1 MHENFY
7 AKLQQATDEVSQV
20 QPLYRTAILYALNH
34 SDSHEYPE
42 TDKNG
47 NPLKLP
53 LLRSN
58 ALALVG
64 NTDGL
69 IRGEYLDTR
78 LDYADATYIEFFILL
93 ECKLDQSFR
102 DIKFTAGV
110 LLQVICYLKQ
120 MQDKGGVL
128 PKAIIIGSKVDCFAI
143 GINCLAPYVAK
154 NIEGYK
160 TASTAY
166 KYNTE
171 IIQEITNDVDIQ
183 SQLFIYDITPDF
195 NIKDELIAKVVQ
207 LIQGTNLKLSL
218 DPRSVAKAFDY
229 FSMYVLKDS
238 SKIEPRLQSKYF
250 LQLVLNADDN
260 DFLPE
265 KGKAYIDG
273 KKVDIDGKAF
283 RAFQS
288 IYKVTEPYTSE
299 EERQLTAIA
308 DRLIEDAD
316 RRRKGDFYTPTV
328 WVDEAHKL
336 LSKHLGDNWRDEYV
350 VWDCACGTKN
360 LTRDYNFKE
369 LYCSTLI
376 EGDLELARKYNV
388 KGTPKNELGCSF
400 QYDFLNDDVEEFE
413 ILAEIKRQKGSVS
426 LDIIKAARL
435 KLYKEAPGLVESLY
449 AGKKLLFL
457 INPPYGTANN
467 LHSEKKEYKSGIAQT
482 KCNALMKAEK
492 IGACAQQLYAQFLWR
507 IYRLAELCDNSQV
520 SIGVFSPALF
530 LTGGTFKGLRGYLK
544 HLVLRDGFM
553 LQASQFADVT
563 GNWGILFSLLSLDS
577 TKQALDMSKSISIA
591 TIEDCNVI
599 SKEKKLLYNMD
610 VATTCANWCKPT
622 EKLEL
627 EEDFVPMTSALVCQS
642 KNSRGSFAK
651 GSLGYYYNVS
661 NIVDNNNQLV
671 FIIPSGCATG
681 NGYQIMPE
689 NFRRICVNF
698 TARRLI
704 TGPYATWVNCK
715 DEYMIPDIQ
724 HPEYARFEADSIVY
738 ALFNTASNQSSLRQ
752 IDYNGKKWDIKNEFF
767 WLSTNQMLTLS
778 RMGKMNKAVE
788 QDILNYGTSER
799 YVYTLLQDPNIR
811 ANMSA
816 TALAVLEKATELL
829 VKSFEYRKDFDFNH
843 PEYHINTWDAGWY
856 QIKGILK
863 EYMPDDL
870 KEFNELYKTF
880 SDELRPLVYDLG
892 FLYK

>member
-120 MQDKGGVL
+120 MQDKGNVL
-128 PKAIIIGSKVDCFAI
+128 PKAIVIGSKVDCFAI

-171 IIQEITNDVDIQ
+171 IIQEIINDVDIQ
-183 SQLFIYDITPDF
+183 SQLFIYDITPEF

-288 IYKVTEPYTSE
+288 IYKVTEPYTSD

-328 WVDEAHKL
+328 WVEEAHKL

-376 EGDLELARKYNV
+376 EGDLELSKKYNV
-388 KGTPKNELGCSF
+388 TGTPKNELGCSF
-400 QYDFLNDDVEEFE
+400 QYDFLNDDIDEFE
-413 ILAEIKRQKGSVS
+413 LLAEVKRQKGSVP
-426 LDIIKAARL
+426 LDVIKAVRL
-435 KLYKEAPGLVESLY
+435 KLYKVAPGLVESLY

-457 INPPYGTANN
+457 INPPYAANGEISCTIGQN
-467 LHSEKKEYKSGIAQT
+467 KTGVGESAI
-482 KCNALMKAEK
+482 NRLM
-492 IGACAQQLYAQFLWR
+492 GARKMGKGARQLYAQF
-507 IYRLAELCDNSQV
+507 IYRICLLKDLFDAQMCIGMFTPTLLFTGEYCNKLRELMSDCSLA
-520 SIGVFSPALF
+520 F
-530 LTGGTFKGLRGYLK
+530 T
-544 HLVLRDGFM
+544 DGFM
-553 LQASQFADVT
+553 LRASEFANVAA
-563 GNWGILFSLLSLDS
+563 NWGISFAFCNSSED
-577 TKQALDMSKSISIA
+577 KGKYNYAIA
-591 TIEDCNVI
+591 TFDKGKITATDFKVI
-599 SKEKKLLYNMD
+599 YNLSKESRCSDWVRDKTEHELTKDRCYLSNALGTYHKEGYKGT
-610 VATTCANWCKPT
+610 VADDTFLGGFFTNANCV
-622 EKLEL
+622 EK
-627 EEDFVPMTSALVCQS
+627 
-642 KNSRGSFAK
+642 
-651 GSLGYYYNVS
+651 
-661 NIVDNNNQLV
+661 NNQFVALTSV
-671 FIIPSGCATG
+671 MMGDTNAINLTTL
-681 NGYQIMPE
+681 
-689 NFRRICVNF
+689 NFKRCITYF
-698 TARRLI
+698 AARRLI
-704 TGPYATWVNCK
+704 TGPYATWINWQ
-715 DEYMIPDIQ
+715 DEYMIPDTM
-724 HPEYARFEADSIVY
+724 HKDYPRFEADSIVY
-738 ALFNTASNQSSLRQ
+738 SLFNPKSNQSSLRQ

-767 WLSTNQMLTLS
+767 WLSTNQMLTLA
-778 RMGKMNKAVE
+778 RTGKMNKAVE

-880 SDELRPLVYDLG
+880 SDELRPLVYELG

>member
-171 IIQEITNDVDIQ
+171 IIQEIINDVDIQ
-183 SQLFIYDITPDF
+183 SQLFIYDITPEF

-288 IYKVTEPYTSE
+288 IYKVTEPYTSD

-308 DRLIEDAD
+308 DRLIEDAE

-376 EGDLELARKYNV
+376 EGDLELSSKYNV
-388 KGTPKNELGCSF
+388 TGTPKNELGCSF

-413 ILAEIKRQKGSVS
+413 MLAEIKRQKGSVS

-435 KLYKEAPGLVESLY
+435 KLYKEAPGLIESLY
-449 AGKKLLFL
+449 AGKKLLFF
-457 INPPYGTANN
+457 INPPYGTSGNKQS
-467 LHSEKKEYKSGIAQT
+467 LGDKTKQHKIGIADT
-482 KCNALMKAEK
+482 KINKMMLMDK
-492 IGACAQQLYAQFLWR
+492 IGTCSRQLFAQFLYR
-507 IYRLAELCDNSQV
+507 IN
-520 SIGVFSPALF
+520 
-530 LTGGTFKGLRGYLK
+530 
-544 HLVLRDGFM
+544 
-553 LQASQFADVT
+553 
-563 GNWGILFSLLSLDS
+563 LFSELFS
-577 TKQALDMSKSISIA
+577 QSISIGFFSPTSIYTSNDFRGLNTRLGFGFIDGFLLCA
-591 TIEDCNVI
+591 SEFANVASSWGISFSVLQSLDNVTLQQGDKKVIVKTMDNMQGYEKTLYMLDKGARCSDWVKEPLISSDKTYDTIYI
-599 SKEKKLLYNMD
+599 K
-610 VATTCANWCKPT
+610 
-622 EKLEL
+622 
-627 EEDFVPMTSALVCQS
+627 SALSVADGKVHNRMVVDSIGGFLSSANNVNENTQFVAL
-642 KNSRGSFAK
+642 GSAMFAAAK
-651 GSLGYYYNVS
+651 GLNL
-661 NIVDNNNQLV
+661 NKAN
-671 FIIPSGCATG
+671 FMRCIP
-681 NGYQIMPE
+681 Y
-689 NFRRICVNF
+689 F

-715 DEYMIPDIQ
+715 DEYMIPDIR

-767 WLSTNQMLTLS
+767 WLSTNQMLTLA
-778 RMGKMNKAVE
+778 RTGKMNKAVE

-880 SDELRPLVYDLG
+880 SDELRPLVYELG

>member
-47 NPLKLP
+47 KPLKLP

-154 NIEGYK
+154 TIEGYK

-171 IIQEITNDVDIQ
+171 IIQEIINDVDIQ
-183 SQLFIYDITPDF
+183 SQLFIYDITPEF

-288 IYKVTEPYTSE
+288 IYKVTESYTSE

-316 RRRKGDFYTPTV
+316 RRRRGDFYTPTV
-328 WVDEAHKL
+328 WVDEAHKM
-336 LSKHLGDNWRDEYV
+336 LSEHLGDNWRDEYV

-360 LTRDYNFKE
+360 LTRDYGFKE

-376 EGDLELARKYNV
+376 EGDLELSRKYNV
-388 KGTPKNELGCSF
+388 TGTPKNELGCSF

-426 LDIIKAARL
+426 LDIIKAAKL
-435 KLYKEAPGLVESLY
+435 KLYKEAPGLIESLY
-449 AGKKLLFL
+449 AGKKLLFF
-457 INPPYGTANN
+457 INPPYGTGGTREVIRGGEARNAM
-467 LHSEKKEYKSGIAQT
+467 SIT
-482 KCNALMKAEK
+482 KINALMNKAK
-492 IGACAQQLYAQFLWR
+492 IGKASAQLYAQFV
-507 IYRLAELCDNSQV
+507 YRCMLIADLFGVLCNLALYSKSAIKCSPTFAGLRASMVERGMKNYASMMFCAADFADCSDQWGVLFSCWTNGEDKQDTMDV
-520 SIGVFSPALF
+520 SIRRIEN
-530 LTGGTFKGLRGYLK
+530 GTAVESEVKKL
-544 HLVLRDGFM
+544 
-553 LQASQFADVT
+553 
-563 GNWGILFSLLSLDS
+563 WSLDS
-577 TKQALDMSKSISIA
+577 KVSASDWIREPLKGTK
-591 TIEDCNVI
+591 TNDCVQ
-599 SKEKKLLYNMD
+599 
-610 VATTCANWCKPT
+610 
-622 EKLEL
+622 
-627 EEDFVPMTSALVCQS
+627 MTSALLYS
-642 KNSRGSFAK
+642 TTRKH
-651 GSLGYYYNVS
+651 GSLTNDAVGFIHSDGNNVERNGQFIYLLTS
-661 NIVDNNNQLV
+661 GAAHGHGLSITPMNFLRVTAFFAARNIIVGKYVDW
-671 FIIPSGCATG
+671 T
-681 NGYQIMPE
+681 NG
-689 NFRRICVNF
+689 
-698 TARRLI
+698 
-704 TGPYATWVNCK
+704 K
-715 DEYMIPDIQ
+715 DEYMVPNME
-724 HPEYARFEADSIVY
+724 HPAYKRFEADSIIY
-738 ALFNTASNQSSLRQ
+738 SLFNTASNQSSLRS
-752 IDYNGKKWDIKNEFF
+752 IEYNGKKWDIKNEFF
-767 WLSTNQMLTLS
+767 WLSTKQMLTLS
-778 RMGKMNKAVE
+778 RTGKMNKAVE

-829 VKSFEYRKDFDFNH
+829 IKSFEYRKDFDFNH

-856 QIKGILK
+856 QIKGTLK

-880 SDELRPLVYDLG
+880 SDELRPLVYELR

>member
-171 IIQEITNDVDIQ
+171 IIQEIINDVDIQ
-183 SQLFIYDITPDF
+183 SQLFIYDITPEF

-288 IYKVTEPYTSE
+288 IYKVTEPYTSD

-336 LSKHLGDNWRDEYV
+336 LSKNLGDNWRDEYV

-376 EGDLELARKYNV
+376 EGDLDLSSKYNIT
-388 KGTPKNELGCSF
+388 GTPRNELGCSF

-426 LDIIKAARL
+426 LDIIKAAKL

-449 AGKKLLFL
+449 AGKKVLFL
-457 INPPYGTANN
+457 INPPYGTGSNYMSSDNKEGMANTKIVGYC
-467 LHSEKKEYKSGIAQT
+467 KKD
-482 KCNALMKAEK
+482 K
-492 IGACAQQLYAQFLWR
+492 IGACTQNLYIQFMYRIFQLNNLFDNVVLAMFAPTAYMTGASFSKWYEMWIKQFKF
-507 IYRLAELCDNSQV
+507 V
-520 SIGVFSPALF
+520 
-530 LTGGTFKGLRGYLK
+530 
-544 HLVLRDGFM
+544 DGFI
-553 LQASQFADVT
+553 LQASDFANVSA
-563 GNWGILFSLLSLDS
+563 NWGISFVLWGN
-577 TKQALDMSKSISIA
+577 TGN
-591 TIEDCNVI
+591 TDCNVKVNSI
-599 SKEKKLLYNMD
+599 DSSFKVVTSGIKKLYFCDKSKALSEWIRDPVKSQKTED
-610 VATTCANWCKPT
+610 VPQ
-622 EKLEL
+622 
-627 EEDFVPMTSALVCQS
+627 MTSGINIYPKSYSGKMVHA
-642 KNSRGSFAK
+642 
-651 GSLGYYYNVS
+651 SLGYMFFNMNIIDTNGLGVS
-661 NIVDNNNQLV
+661 LFTSAYKMGHGVSV
-671 FIIPSGCATG
+671 
-681 NGYQIMPE
+681 MPE
-689 NFRRICVNF
+689 NFKMVCVAF
-698 TARRLI
+698 AARKLI

-752 IDYNGKKWDIKNEFF
+752 IDYNGKKWNIKNEFF
-767 WLSTNQMLTLS
+767 WLSTKQMLNLS
-778 RMGKMNKAVE
+778 RAGTMNKAVE

-880 SDELRPLVYDLG
+880 SDELRPLVYELG